1 LKKDRGK
8 VLNYD
13 IVVGFSLGLA
23 SALIIFFFKDW
34 WDNRKTIR
42 KMQRLL
48 NAEVIFIKRELSF
61 LLPSVR
67 LAKKIL
73 EEGTNVNEVPTLEL
87 DKSFFNL
94 GSEEVY
100 LLDWDV
106 LIPLR
111 TLNSTLRWLM
121 KAFAW
126 ANQALRQKNLA
137 SALDHV
143 NSIIGGIEECLEWSN
158 VIIERLPKEG
168 KIG

>member
-1 LKKDRGK
+1 M
-8 VLNYD
+8 NYD
-13 IVVGFSLGLA
+13 IIAGFFLGLV

-34 WDNRKTIR
+34 WDDRKTIR

-48 NAEVIFIKRELSF
+48 NAEVIFIKKELSG

-94 GSEEVY
+94 GSAEVY

-111 TLNSTLRWLM
+111 TLNSKVRWLM
-121 KAFAW
+121 KGFAW
-126 ANQALRQKNLA
+126 ANQALREKNFA
-137 SALDHV
+137 SALSQVD
-143 NSIIGGIEECLEWSN
+143 SIIAVIEKCLEFSDI
-158 VIIERLPKEG
+158 IIERLSKKGE
-168 KIG
+168 IG